1 MTQTDARPHRLPALT
16 GYRFFLALTVAA
28 VHLLSTSQ
36 LFANE
41 ALQLGMGL
49 TTPLASAAL
58 ATFFTL
64 SGFVLTWSA
73 PAMDRA
79 IRFWRRRFWKI
90 VPLHVLA
97 WGVAVAF
104 VLVASAPSPVS
115 GFSTDLRAGPAVAS
129 LLLVQGWVPSWDYLS
144 YLNAPA
150 WSISTEAFFYLLFP
164 LLLPLVLRIPAERLW
179 RWCFAII
186 GGILLISALSPM
198 LPGVAQL
205 DWLPFNLTEYWFVYT
220 FPPVRLLNFL
230 LGMVLARIVQ
240 TGRWRRVARWKL
252 VLSTILAFLLT
263 PMLPFTFIFSAA
275 LFLSLFALVANLAHA
290 DLEGRGR
297 VLRSR
302 PLVALG
308 NASYALYIIHFPIM
322 LIMRH
327 LVGADQR
334 FGAGAGLLIAGA
346 MLLVSIAVAIGL
358 HRWVEEPLRR
368 RYARARIT
376 GDRPSLGGQVRP
388 ATVVPGQA

>member
-1 MTQTDARPHRLPALT
+1 MTHTDARPHQLPALT
-16 GYRFFLALTVAA
+16 GYRFFLALTVAT
-28 VHLLSTSQ
+28 VHLIFTSQ
-36 LFANE
+36 LFADD
-41 ALQLGMGL
+41 ALQLGLGL

-73 PAMDRA
+73 PAGDTAR
-79 IRFWRRRFWKI
+79 RFWRRRFWKI
-90 VPLHVLA
+90 VPLHALA

-104 VLVASAPSPVS
+104 VLIATAPSPVS
-115 GFSTDLRAGPAVAS
+115 GFSADLEPGPAVAS
-129 LLLVQGWVPSWDYLS
+129 LFLVQGWVPSWDYLF

-164 LLLPLVLRIPAERLW
+164 LLLPLVLRIPTERLW
-179 RWCFAII
+179 RWCLAIV
-186 GGILLISALSPM
+186 GGILLISALSPL
-198 LPGVAQL
+198 LPGAPQL
-205 DWLPFNLTEYWFVYT
+205 SWLPFNLNEYWFVYT

-240 TGRWRRVARWKL
+240 AGRWRRVARWKL
-252 VLSTILAFLLT
+252 ITGTILAFLVT

-275 LFLSLFALVANLAHA
+275 LFLPLFALVANLAQA

-302 PLVALG
+302 ALVMLG
-308 NASYALYIIHFPIM
+308 DASYALYIIHFPIM
-322 LIMRH
+322 LIIRH

-334 FGAGAGLLIAGA
+334 FGAGAGFLIAGA
-346 MLLVSIAVAIGL
+346 MLLASTAVAVGL
-358 HRWVEEPLRR
+358 YRWVEEPLRR
-368 RYARARIT
+368 RYAKART
-376 GDRPSLGGQVRP
+376 AGRRPDLDSGP
-388 ATVVPGQA
+388 ATVLHQQA